1 MKKKVLAFVLTVLS
15 VFPVAAQNRWGVT
28 GGLGWSFSCTDKADF
43 DGARPGFYL
52 GGLYDV
58 KLSEQW
64 YFQPQLLFTRT
75 SHRISISD
83 VKGFNDVYSLELPLQ
98 VGYTIPL
105 RPFDLRVSG
114 GVFANYKLFG
124 VMKDVNVESDLTS
137 GTSKV
142 TEGKRDS
149 YSIGGRDRFNG
160 GVQLGVTLNHKHWF
174 YGLDVKYSFLRRN
187 QEYREPRRL
196 LFRIGVGYKF

>member
-28 GGLGWSFSCTDKADF
+28 GGLGWSFSCADNADF

-98 VGYTIPL
+98 VGYNIPL

-187 QEYREPRRL
+187 
-196 LFRIGVGYKF
+196 

>member
-1 MKKKVLAFVLTVLS
+1 MKKKVLIVALTALS
-15 VFPVAAQNRWGVT
+15 VLPAAAQNRWGVT
-28 GGLGWSFSCTDKADF
+28 GGVDWSFTCTDKADF

-64 YFQPQLLFTRT
+64 YFQPQLLFTRV
-75 SHRISISD
+75 SRRISVND

-98 VGYTIPL
+98 AGYNIPL

-114 GVFANYKLFG
+114 GVFVNYKLFG
-124 VMKDVNVESDLTS
+124 VMKDVNVENNALS

-142 TEGKRDS
+142 SEGKRDS

-160 GVQLGVTLNHKHWF
+160 GVQLGVTLNHNHLF

-196 LFRIGVGYKF
+196 LFRVGVGYKF